1 MKKFTKEEK
10 QIIWC
15 VILSAGLIL
24 FFATGCKPKQV
35 IQEKII
41 YKTDSLAITK
51 LRDSIYR
58 YEVKVGILETD
69 LERTRAEN
77 IALMSEVSRY
87 ERYYDTSKPI
97 SPQTGK
103 PPVSSEITTISK
115 SQLEKNLKES
125 EKLNAEYRIENESLT
140 RINRNQELIIESLRE
155 ENRDLKE
162 KTTPTTGFNF
172 RLFFWG
178 MVAGIAV
185 SVLIY
190 FAVRNI
196 RKYWII

>member
-51 LRDSIYR
+51 LRDSLYR
-58 YEVKVGILETD
+58 QEKKIAILEVD
-69 LERTRAEN
+69 LLRTKEEN
-77 IALMSEVSRY
+77 SKLTNEVSRY
-87 ERYYDTSKPI
+87 ETYYDTSKPI
-97 SPQTGK
+97 VPETGK
-103 PPVSSEITTISK
+103 PPVSSEITTISS
-115 SQLEKNLKES
+115 SQLEKNLKEY
-125 EKLNAEYRIENESLT
+125 EKLIAEYRVENGSLT
-140 RINRNQELIIESLRE
+140 RINRNQELIIQSLQE

-162 KTTPTTGFNF
+162 KTTPTTGFNIK
-172 RLFFWG
+172 LFLIG
-178 MVAGIAV
+178 VGTGIL
-185 SVLIY
+185 LIILLLI
-190 FAVRNI
+190 FI
-196 RKYWII
+196 RK

>member
-51 LRDSIYR
+51 LRDSLYR
-58 YEVKVGILETD
+58 QEKKIAILEVD
-69 LERTRAEN
+69 LLRTKEQN
-77 IALMSEVSRY
+77 SKLTNEVSRY
-87 ERYYDTSKPI
+87 ETYYDTSKPI
-97 SPQTGK
+97 VPETGK

-115 SQLEKNLKES
+115 SQLEKNLKEY
-125 EKLNAEYRIENESLT
+125 EKLFAEYRIENESLT
-140 RINRNQELIIESLRE
+140 RINRNQELIIESQRE
-155 ENRDLKE
+155 EIMDLE
-162 KTTPTTGFNF
+162 QKTTPTTGFNI
-172 RLFFWG
+172 RLFLIG
-178 MVAGIAV
+178 VGTGIL
-185 SVLIY
+185 LIILLLI
-190 FAVRNI
+190 FI
-196 RKYWII
+196 RR